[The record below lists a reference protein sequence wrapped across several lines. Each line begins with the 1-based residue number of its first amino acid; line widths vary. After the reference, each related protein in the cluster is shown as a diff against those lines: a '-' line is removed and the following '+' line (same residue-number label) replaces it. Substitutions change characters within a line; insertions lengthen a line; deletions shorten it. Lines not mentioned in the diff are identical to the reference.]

1 MPSALLACLLA
12 CLLARMEIHQLI
24 SLQTKRQRSIRQAGR
39 QAGKLKIQ
47 TNGARTTIV
56 SHAMRGLTMRIGHH
70 SPHALALH
78 PDLSHGEAAGE
89 SLHPM
94 GN

>member
-1 MPSALLACLLA
+1 
-12 CLLARMEIHQLI
+12 
-24 SLQTKRQRSIRQAGR
+24 
-39 QAGKLKIQ
+39 
-47 TNGARTTIV
+47 
-56 SHAMRGLTMRIGHH
+56 MRGLTMRIGHH